1 MLEALIANDDED
13 AGQER
18 EVDPNIQDVEEVVV
32 ELVLSKDED
41 HEEVGCDAEDELED
55 PGEEGHVDVE
65 NIALLA
71 LLENFRLNDVHD
83 VVCLLYNVVEGQR
96 V

>member
-1 MLEALIANDDED
+1 MLEALITNNVED

-18 EVDPNIQDVEEVVV
+18 KVDPNIQDGEEVVV

-41 HEEVGCDAEDELED
+41 HEEVGDDAEGELED
-55 PGEEGHVDVE
+55 PVAEGHVDVE
-65 NIALLA
+65 DNALLA
-71 LLENFRLNDVHD
+71 LPENGRLNDVNHVVGLLCD
-83 VVCLLYNVVEGQR
+83 VSESQR